1 MTYQTLEIE
10 FKSGAV
16 RIWMNRPEVHNALDE
31 IMIAELNDAFTKFGK
46 NTDVRAIVLGGRG
59 KSFSAGADLGWMK
72 RAADFTE
79 EENREDALKLAL
91 MLKTIAECPKP
102 VIARVQGA
110 AFGGGVGLTAAADIA
125 IAGENAKFCLSE
137 VKLGLVPA
145 TIAPYV
151 VKAMGERQAS
161 RYFLTAEIFR
171 SEKAADMGFVHEHCT
186 DAQLDTKIEELLSS
200 FNLAAPDALNVAKGL
215 IRTVSNRQLDEELM
229 NETAELIAR
238 QRLTPEGREG
248 LTAFF
253 EKRNASWVV

>member
-31 IMIAELNDAFTKFGK
+31 IMIAELNDAFTKFGQ
-46 NTDVRAIVLGGRG
+46 NTDVHAIVLGGRG

-79 EENREDALKLAL
+79 EENHEDALKLAR
-91 MLKTIAECPKP
+91 MLQAIAECPKP

-125 IAGENAKFCLSE
+125 IAGEHAKFCLSE

-186 DAQLDTKIEELLSS
+186 DAQLDAKIEDLLLAL
-200 FNLAAPDALNVAKGL
+200 NLAAPDALDTAKGL
-215 IRTVSNRQLDEELM
+215 IRSVSNRQLDEELM

-248 LTAFF
+248 LAAFF
-253 EKRNASWVV
+253 DKRKASWVA